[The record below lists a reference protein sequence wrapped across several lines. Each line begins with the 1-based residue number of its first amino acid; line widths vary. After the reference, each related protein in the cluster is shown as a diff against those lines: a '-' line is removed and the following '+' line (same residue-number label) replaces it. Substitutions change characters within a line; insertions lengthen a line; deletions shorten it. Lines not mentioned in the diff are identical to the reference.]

1 MMLRTGVD
9 LIEIDRI
16 ATMISRHGAH
26 FLERIYTQAELKLCK
41 RRTESLAGRYAAK
54 EAVAKALGSGIG
66 EISWQEIEILEDEH
80 KAPLIHLH
88 KTAATRAEKMGLSN
102 WSVSIS
108 HSQSHAVSVVVA
120 IGK

>member
-1 MMLRTGVD
+1 MILRTGVD

-16 ATMISRHGAH
+16 ATMVSRHGAH
-26 FLERIYTQAELKLCK
+26 FLERVYTQTELELCN

-66 EISWQEIEILEDEH
+66 EISWQEIEILEDELN
-80 KAPLIHLH
+80 APVIKLH
-88 KTAATRAEKMGLSN
+88 GTAASRAERLDLSN

-108 HSQSHAVSVVVA
+108 HSHSHAISVAVA
-120 IGK
+120 ISS

>member
-1 MMLRTGVD
+1 MLRTGVD

-16 ATMISRHGAH
+16 AAMISRHGAH
-26 FLERIYTQAELKLCK
+26 FLERIYTQAELEMCN

-66 EISWQEIEILEDEH
+66 EISWQEIEILEDEY
-80 KAPLIHLH
+80 KAPQVHLH
-88 KTAATRAEKMGLSN
+88 KAAASRGKKMGASN

-108 HSQSHAVSVVVA
+108 HSQSHAIAVAVA
-120 IGK
+120 IGE